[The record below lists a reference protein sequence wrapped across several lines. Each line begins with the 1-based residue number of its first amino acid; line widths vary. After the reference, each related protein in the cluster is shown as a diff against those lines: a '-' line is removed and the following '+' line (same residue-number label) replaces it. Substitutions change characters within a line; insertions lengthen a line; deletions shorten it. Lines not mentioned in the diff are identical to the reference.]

1 MSFYKC
7 IRCNYQSKYF
17 KDIKK
22 HINIQKSC
30 IKNINC
36 LDLTNDEMLVLTLIP
51 YTDNKQNIDRTKLKN
66 IENIYN
72 NRIKLMDDLLEISKN
87 KIKTCKFCNAS
98 FSKIQDLKNHYILEC
113 FNNENS
119 KKNNSEINN
128 VTNNITT
135 NIINITNINNLT
147 VNIENTENPLPFD
160 DNWDLSNISDDRRCR
175 ILYSKIMYT
184 HLLEEILKNKI
195 NLNVIIDRDK
205 DFGLVYKNNLE
216 KYIKME
222 IKDIVKDSMDKLHK
236 HLLEIIEY
244 LNNIESINT
253 DISTY
258 NKKIINKKYENYKN
272 NKDTHDKVDECVAN
286 IFNINK
292 DDAIKLL
299 KLNNQSQDTDIING
313 F

>member
-1 MSFYKC
+1 MSIYKC

-30 IKNINC
+30 IKNIDC

-51 YTDNKQNIDRTKLKN
+51 YTDNKQNIDKNRLKN
-66 IENIYN
+66 IDNIYN
-72 NRIKLMDDLLEISKN
+72 NKQKLMEDLLEISKN
-87 KIKTCKFCNAS
+87 KVKICKYCNVS
-98 FSKIQDLKNHYILEC
+98 FNKIQDLKNHYILEC
-113 FNNENS
+113 FNNEIC
-119 KKNNSEINN
+119 KKTNIEINS
-128 VTNNITT
+128 TNCNNTT
-135 NIINITNINNLT
+135 NNIINITNINNVT
-147 VNIENTENPLPFD
+147 VNVENPLPFD

-195 NLNVIIDRDK
+195 NLNVIIDKDK
-205 DFGLVYKNNLE
+205 DFGLVYKNSLE

-244 LNNIESINT
+244 LNNIDTINT
-253 DISTY
+253 DISAY
-258 NKKIINKKYENYKN
+258 NKKVINNKYENYKN
-272 NKDTHDKVDECVAN
+272 NKETHEKVDDCVSN

-299 KLNNQSQDTDIING
+299 KLNNSDKVINNING